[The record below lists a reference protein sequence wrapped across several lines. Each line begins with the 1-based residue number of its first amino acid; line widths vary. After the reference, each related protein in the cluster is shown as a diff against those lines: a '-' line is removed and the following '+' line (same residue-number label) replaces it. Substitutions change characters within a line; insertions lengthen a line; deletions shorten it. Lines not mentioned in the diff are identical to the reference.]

1 MSDPVIEIAG
11 VTKSYGGEVLTTAL
25 RGIDLR
31 LERGEFVALTGPSG
45 SGKST
50 LLNILGLLDR
60 PSAGTVNVLGQ
71 PTVQLDDDALTGLRG
86 RSLGFVFQFH
96 HLLTGFSAVENVMM
110 PMVSV
115 AGRIEANMRASA
127 LKLLESVGVAEL
139 ADRKPNQISGGQQ
152 QRVAVARALSLSP
165 PLVLADEPT
174 GNLDTKSAAEVIAL
188 IRRFNR
194 EMGITFLI
202 ATHDLS
208 LAASCDRQINLVD
221 GQIEFDRRGKP

>member
-11 VTKSYGGEVLTTAL
+11 VTKSYGGEVITSAL

-31 LERGEFVALTGPSG
+31 LDRGEFVALTGPSG

-71 PTVQLDDDALTGLRG
+71 PTAQLDDDALTGLRG

-152 QRVAVARALSLSP
+152 QRVAVARALALSP

>member
-1 MSDPVIEIAG
+1 
-11 VTKSYGGEVLTTAL
+11 
-25 RGIDLR
+25 
-31 LERGEFVALTGPSG
+31 
-45 SGKST
+45 
-50 LLNILGLLDR
+50 
-60 PSAGTVNVLGQ
+60 
-71 PTVQLDDDALTGLRG
+71 
-86 RSLGFVFQFH
+86 
-96 HLLTGFSAVENVMM
+96 MM

-152 QRVAVARALSLSP
+152 QRVAVARALALSP